1 MLNWANTQGVFMT
14 SKLTHLHTSLHACTR
29 AAAFASLLAI
39 AAGNAFAADAT
50 PGQDMVGEAS
60 MTIGAVRATS
70 ADGVARPLERGSP
83 IRVGDKIETGE
94 GGHVHIRFVD
104 GGRLSVR
111 PSSRLQVENYA
122 RSTDTSALTAI
133 KFRLDE
139 GVVRSITGAWGE
151 AARDRFRLNT
161 PVAAIGI
168 KGTDFVVKTDVNNTL
183 ASVNTGAIM
192 LTPLASGCQTSL
204 GPCQNGSEK
213 LLTEDMKGQ
222 MLALSRL
229 QVIPQL
235 VPAVDLLAQRA
246 RPASVEVIS
255 KADPA
260 IKVEAARSEISNEK
274 ALVNESRAVDV
285 VAISKSTSDAQAVVP
300 VVPVVVPVVLP
311 PEVKQLVWA
320 RLAAVAADGD
330 TISRSFAQ
338 AMENGREGTVGNGS
352 YSLFRG
358 VPATGPAILTT
369 SDTFANFRLAGAAA
383 QLVRSEQGVD
393 FVETVQVGAGTLKVD
408 FVKSTYATQ
417 LNVSNARIGAD
428 SVTSNGIVK
437 PNGVLQTQGGNAFTS
452 GALSL
457 DGKEAGYFF
466 LKSLPAGHLS
476 GITQWG
482 R

>member
-1 MLNWANTQGVFMT
+1 MT
-14 SKLTHLHTSLHACTR
+14 NKFTYLHAPLH
-29 AAAFASLLAI
+29 AVALASALAVGTSNVYS
-39 AAGNAFAADAT
+39 AGPT
-50 PGQDMVGEAS
+50 PVQDMVGEAS
-60 MTIGAVRATS
+60 MTIGTVKATS
-70 ADGVARPLERGSP
+70 ADGVARSLERGSP
-83 IRVGDKIETGE
+83 IRVGDRIETGE

-122 RSTDTSALTAI
+122 RSTDTSTLTAI

-139 GVVRSITGAWGE
+139 GVVRSITGSWGE

-183 ASVNTGAIM
+183 ASVYTGAIV
-192 LTPLASGCQTSL
+192 LTPLANGCLASL
-204 GPCQNGSEK
+204 GPCQNGNEK

-229 QVIPQL
+229 QVIPQI

-246 RPASVEVIS
+246 RPISADVIAKS
-255 KADPA
+255 DPA
-260 IKVEAARSEISNEK
+260 IKADNARSEISNER

-285 VAISKSTSDAQAVVP
+285 VAISKSTSDAQALVPPVVP
-300 VVPVVVPVVLP
+300 AVPVVVPS

-330 TISRSFAQ
+330 TISRSFTQ
-338 AMENGREGTVGNGS
+338 ATQNGREGTVGNGA
-352 YSLFRG
+352 YSLFRNS
-358 VPATGPAILTT
+358 PATGPAILTS
-369 SDTFANFRLAGAAA
+369 SDTSANFRLAGAAA
-383 QLVRSEQGVD
+383 QFVRTEQGID
-393 FVETVQVGAGTLKVD
+393 FVEAVQVGGGTLNVD
-408 FVKSTYATQ
+408 FAKSTYATQ
-417 LNVSNARIGAD
+417 LNVSSSRIGAD
-428 SVTSNGIVK
+428 VVTSNGIVK

-452 GALSL
+452 GAISL

-466 LKSLPAGHLS
+466 LKSLPLGHLS

>member
-1 MLNWANTQGVFMT
+1 MT
-14 SKLTHLHTSLHACTR
+14 TTPLFLR
-29 AAAFASLLAI
+29 AVTFAASLAVLAC
-39 AAGNAFAADAT
+39 NALAADA
-50 PGQDMVGEAS
+50 PPAQDMVGEAS
-60 MTIGAVRATS
+60 MTIGAVKATS
-70 ADGVARPLERGSP
+70 ADGIARALERGSP

-111 PSSRLQVENYA
+111 PSSRLQVENYS
-122 RSTDTSALTAI
+122 RSNDQPALTAI

-139 GVVRSITGAWGE
+139 GVVRSITGSWGE
-151 AARDRFRLNT
+151 AARERFRLNT

-183 ASVNTGAIM
+183 ASVHTGAIM

-213 LLTEDMKGQ
+213 LLTEDMKGL
-222 MLALSRL
+222 MLALGRL

-235 VPAVDLLAQRA
+235 VPAVDLLVQRA
-246 RPASVEVIS
+246 RPAS
-255 KADPA
+255 ADA
-260 IKVEAARSEISNEK
+260 IAKSDPVLKTEGNRSDISNEK

-285 VAISKSTSDAQAVVP
+285 VAISKSTSAAQQALP
-300 VVPVVVPVVLP
+300 TQPLLP

-320 RLAAVAADGD
+320 RLAAIAADGD
-330 TISRSFAQ
+330 TISRSFAEALQ
-338 AMENGREGTVGNGS
+338 NGRQGTVGDGS
-352 YSLFRG
+352 YSLFREVQG
-358 VPATGPAILTT
+358 VGPAILTT
-369 SDTFANFRLAGAAA
+369 TDTSANFRLGGAAA
-383 QLVRSEQGVD
+383 QFVRNDRGVNIT
-393 FVETVQVGAGTLKVD
+393 EPVQVGGGSLSVD

-417 LNVSNARIGAD
+417 LNVSNARIGAE
-428 SVTSNGIVK
+428 SVASNGIIK
-437 PNGVLQTQGGNAFTS
+437 PNGVLQTQGGNAFVS

-466 LKSLPAGHLS
+466 LKSLPAGQLS

>member
-1 MLNWANTQGVFMT
+1 MT
-14 SKLTHLHTSLHACTR
+14 TKLTCLRIPSRTSLLGLLY
-29 AAAFASLLAI
+29 AAVVGSALATATSSAFS
-39 AAGNAFAADAT
+39 ADAT
-50 PGQDMVGEAS
+50 PAQDVVGEAS
-60 MTIGAVRATS
+60 MTIGAVKATS
-70 ADGVARPLERGSP
+70 ADGVARLLERGSP
-83 IRVGDKIETGE
+83 IRVGDKIETSE

-122 RSTDTSALTAI
+122 KSNDKSALTTI

-139 GVVRSITGAWGE
+139 GVVRSITGSWGE

-183 ASVNTGAIM
+183 ASVYTGAII
-192 LTPLASGCQTSL
+192 LTPLASGCQTSV

-222 MLALSRL
+222 MLALGRL

-246 RPASVEVIS
+246 RPASVDVIAKS
-255 KADPA
+255 DPA
-260 IKVEAARSEISNEK
+260 IKAEGARSEAANEK
-274 ALVNESRAVDV
+274 VLVNESRAVDV
-285 VAISKSTSDAQAVVP
+285 VAISKSTSDAQVVAPPVIP
-300 VVPVVVPVVLP
+300 VVIPVVVLP

-330 TISRSFAQ
+330 TISRSFVQ
-338 AMENGREGTVGNGS
+338 AMQNGREGTVGNGT

-358 VPATGPAILTT
+358 APATGPSILAS

-383 QLVRSEQGVD
+383 QLVRTEQGVD
-393 FVETVQVGAGTLKVD
+393 FIEPVQVGGGTLSVD
-408 FVKSTYATQ
+408 FAKATYATQ
-417 LNVSNARIGAD
+417 LNVSNTRIGAD
-428 SVTSNGIVK
+428 VVTSNGVVK

-466 LKSLPAGHLS
+466 LKAIPAGQLS

>member
-1 MLNWANTQGVFMT
+1 MT
-14 SKLTHLHTSLHACTR
+14 KSPFSLRVVSFA
-29 AAAFASLLAI
+29 ASLAVLACS
-39 AAGNAFAADAT
+39 ALAADAQ
-50 PGQDMVGEAS
+50 PGQDTVGEAS
-60 MTIGAVRATS
+60 MIIGAVRVMS
-70 ADGVARPLERGSP
+70 GDGVARVLERGSH
-83 IRVGDKIETGE
+83 IKVGDKIETGE

-111 PSSRLQVENYA
+111 PSSRLQVENYG
-122 RSTDTSALTAI
+122 RSADQPALMAI

-183 ASVNTGAIM
+183 ASVHTGAIM

-222 MLALSRL
+222 MLALGRL
-229 QVIPQL
+229 QVIPQI

-246 RPASVEVIS
+246 RPASADTLA

-260 IKVEAARSEISNEK
+260 LKTEGNRSDVNNER
-274 ALVNESRAVDV
+274 AVVNESRAVDV
-285 VAISKSTSDAQAVVP
+285 VAISKSTSAAQQVA
-300 VVPVVVPVVLP
+300 VVVPVQPVLP
-311 PEVKQLVWA
+311 PVVLPAEVKQLVWA
-320 RLAAVAADGD
+320 RLAAIAPDGD
-330 TISRSFAQ
+330 TISRSFADALQ
-338 AMENGREGTVGNGS
+338 NGRQGTVGNIA
-352 YSLFRG
+352 YSLFRD
-358 VPATGPAILTT
+358 VPAAGPAILAS
-369 SDTFANFRLAGAAA
+369 SDTSAHFRLAGAAA
-383 QLVRSEQGVD
+383 QLVRTDRGLD
-393 FVETVQVGAGTLKVD
+393 FIEPVQVGGGTLNVD
-408 FVKSTYATQ
+408 FAKSTFATQ
-417 LNVSNARIGAD
+417 LSVSNARIGAE
-428 SVTSNGIVK
+428 SIVSNGVIK
-437 PNGVLQTQGGNAFTS
+437 PNGILQSQGGNAFTS

-466 LKSLPAGHLS
+466 SRAITAGQLS

>member
-1 MLNWANTQGVFMT
+1 MT
-14 SKLTHLHTSLHACTR
+14 TKFTHLHASLHT
-29 AAAFASLLAI
+29 AALALVVAI
-39 AAGNAFAADAT
+39 GTPNAYSADAT
-50 PGQDMVGEAS
+50 PAQDMVGEAS
-60 MTIGAVRATS
+60 MTIGSVKATS
-70 ADGVARPLERGSP
+70 ADGVARSLERGSP

-122 RSTDTSALTAI
+122 RSTDTSTLTAI

-139 GVVRSITGAWGE
+139 GVVRSITGSWGE

-183 ASVNTGAIM
+183 ASVYAGAIM
-192 LTPLASGCQTSL
+192 LTPLANGCLASL
-204 GPCQNGSEK
+204 GPCQNGNEK

-235 VPAVDLLAQRA
+235 VPAVDLLAQRV
-246 RPASVEVIS
+246 RPASTEVIAKS
-255 KADPA
+255 DPA
-260 IKVEAARSEISNEK
+260 IKVETARSEISNER

-285 VAISKSTSDAQAVVP
+285 VAISKSTSDAQAAVP
-300 VVPVVVPVVLP
+300 PVIPAVIPVVVLP

-320 RLAAVAADGD
+320 RLAAVASDGE

-338 AMENGREGTVGNGS
+338 AMQNGREGTVGNGA
-352 YSLFRG
+352 YSLFRNS
-358 VPATGPAILTT
+358 PATGPAILTS

-383 QLVRSEQGVD
+383 QLVRTEQGVD
-393 FVETVQVGAGTLKVD
+393 FSEAVQVGAGTLNVD
-408 FVKSTYATQ
+408 FAKSTYATQ
-417 LNVSNARIGAD
+417 LNVSSSRIGTD
-428 SVTSNGIVK
+428 VVTSNGLVK

-452 GALSL
+452 GAISL

>member
-1 MLNWANTQGVFMT
+1 MT
-14 SKLTHLHTSLHACTR
+14 KTPIFLRVVSFAASLAAVAVSTL
-29 AAAFASLLAI
+29 AAA
-39 AAGNAFAADAT
+39 T
-50 PGQDMVGEAS
+50 QPGQDMVGEAS
-60 MTIGAVRATS
+60 MVIGAVRAMS
-70 ADGVARPLERGSP
+70 GDGVARVLERGSP
-83 IRVGDKIETGE
+83 IKVGDKIETGE

-111 PSSRLQVENYA
+111 PSSRLQVENYG
-122 RSTDTSALTAI
+122 RSADQPALMAI

-183 ASVNTGAIM
+183 ASVFTGAIM

-222 MLALSRL
+222 MLALGRL

-246 RPASVEVIS
+246 RPTS
-255 KADPA
+255 ADTVA
-260 IKVEAARSEISNEK
+260 KSDAALKTDGNRSDINNERT
-274 ALVNESRAVDV
+274 LVNESRAVDV
-285 VAISKSTSDAQAVVP
+285 VEISKSTTAVQP
-300 VVPVVVPVVLP
+300 APPPPPLLA
-311 PEVKQLVWA
+311 PEVRQLVWA
-320 RLAAVAADGD
+320 RLAAIAPDGD
-330 TISRSFAQ
+330 TISRSFADALQ
-338 AMENGREGTVGNGS
+338 NGRQGTVGNIA
-352 YSLFRG
+352 YSLFRD
-358 VPATGPAILTT
+358 VPGAGPAILAS
-369 SDTFANFRLAGAAA
+369 SDTSANFRLAGAAA
-383 QLVRSEQGVD
+383 QLVRTDRGVD
-393 FVETVQVGAGTLKVD
+393 FIELVQVGGGTLNVD
-408 FVKSTYATQ
+408 FVRSTFATQ
-417 LNVSNARIGAD
+417 LSLSNARIGAE
-428 SVTSNGIVK
+428 SIVSNGVIQ

-466 LKSLPAGHLS
+466 SRAITAGQLS

>member
-1 MLNWANTQGVFMT
+1 MSKDRFFVPYLVMAASLCVF
-14 SKLTHLHTSLHACTR
+14 SGG
-29 AAAFASLLAI
+29 AAALDAAS
-39 AAGNAFAADAT
+39 DA
-50 PGQDMVGEAS
+50 VGEAS
-60 MTIGAVRATS
+60 MTIGLVRATS
-70 ADGVARPLERGSP
+70 IDGASRVLDRGAL
-83 IRVGDKIETGE
+83 IRVGDKIETSD

-104 GGRLSVR
+104 GARLSVR
-111 PSSRLQVENYA
+111 PLSRLVIENYS
-122 RSTDTSALTAI
+122 RSVNQPALTAI

-183 ASVNTGAIM
+183 ASVYTGAIM
-192 LTPLASGCQTSL
+192 LTPLASGCQASV

-222 MLALSRL
+222 MLALGRL
-229 QVIPQL
+229 QVVPQL
-235 VPAVDLLAQRA
+235 VPAIDLLAQRA
-246 RPASVEVIS
+246 RPLGNDVTAKSDLLVKIDSSRPEL
-255 KADPA
+255 A
-260 IKVEAARSEISNEK
+260 NEK
-274 ALVNESRAVDV
+274 TLASELRAVDV
-285 VAISKSTSDAQAVVP
+285 AVITKPAP
-300 VVPVVVPVVLP
+300 VIAPEAPVEVFKPAPP

-330 TISRSFAQ
+330 TISRSFAV
-338 AMENGREGTVGNGS
+338 AMQNSRQNTVGNGAF
-352 YSLFRG
+352 SLFRESSG
-358 VPATGPAILTT
+358 IGPATLSTGDV
-369 SDTFANFRLAGAAA
+369 SANFRLAGSTAQLTRLDRGIETIEAA
-383 QLVRSEQGVD
+383 QVLGGTLNVD
-393 FVETVQVGAGTLKVD
+393 FAR
-408 FVKSTYATQ
+408 STFATQ
-417 LNVSNARIGAD
+417 LTVVNARIGAE
-428 SVTSNGIVK
+428 SVLSNGTIK

-466 LKSLPAGHLS
+466 AKPVAAGELT

>member
-1 MLNWANTQGVFMT
+1 MT
-14 SKLTHLHTSLHACTR
+14 TKLIYLHASLR
-29 AAAFASLLAI
+29 ATAIASILAI
-39 AAGNAFAADAT
+39 LVSNAWSADAAPT
-50 PGQDMVGEAS
+50 QDMVGEAS

-70 ADGVARPLERGSP
+70 ADGVSRPLERGSP

-111 PSSRLQVENYA
+111 PLSRLQVENYA
-122 RSTDTSALTAI
+122 RSSDTSALTAI

-183 ASVNTGAIM
+183 ASVYAGAIM

-246 RPASVEVIS
+246 RPASTDVVA

-260 IKVEAARSEISNEK
+260 IKVEAARPEISNEK

-285 VAISKSTSDAQAVVP
+285 VAIGKSTSDAQALVLTVP
-300 VVPVVVPVVLP
+300 VVPVVPPAVLP

-330 TISRSFAQ
+330 TISRTFAQ
-338 AMENGREGTVGNGS
+338 ALENGRQATIGNGT
-352 YSLFRG
+352 YSLFRD

-369 SDTFANFRLAGAAA
+369 SDTFANFRLAGATAEF
-383 QLVRSEQGVD
+383 VRNERGVD
-393 FVETVQVGAGTLKVD
+393 IVEPVQVGGGTLNVD
-408 FVKSTYATQ
+408 FAKSTYATQ
-417 LNVSNARIGAD
+417 LNVSNARIGAE
-428 SVTSNGIVK
+428 SVISNGIVK
-437 PNGVLQTQGGNAFTS
+437 PNGVLQTQSGNAFVS

-457 DGKEAGYFF
+457 DGREAGYFF
-466 LKSLPAGHLS
+466 LKSLPAGQLS

>member
-1 MLNWANTQGVFMT
+1 MT
-14 SKLTHLHTSLHACTR
+14 TRLTHLHASLHASLR
-29 AAAFASLLAI
+29 VSLHAAAVAGALA
-39 AAGNAFAADAT
+39 AVSPSAFSADAM
-50 PGQDMVGEAS
+50 PAQDMVGEAS
-60 MTIGAVRATS
+60 MTIGAVKATS
-70 ADGVARPLERGSP
+70 ADGVARPLGRGSP

-122 RSTDTSALTAI
+122 RSSDTSTLTAI

-139 GVVRSITGAWGE
+139 GVVRSITGSWGE

-183 ASVNTGAIM
+183 ASVYTGAIM

-235 VPAVDLLAQRA
+235 VPAVDLLAQRV
-246 RPASVEVIS
+246 RPAATEVVAKS
-255 KADPA
+255 DPA
-260 IKVEAARSEISNEK
+260 IKAEGARSEVANEK

-285 VAISKSTSDAQAVVP
+285 VAISKSTSDAQAVVAP
-300 VVPVVVPVVLP
+300 VVPSVIPVVVLP

-338 AMENGREGTVGNGS
+338 ALQNGREGTVGNGT

-358 VPATGPAILTT
+358 APATGPAILAS

-383 QLVRSEQGVD
+383 QFVRTELGVD
-393 FVETVQVGAGTLKVD
+393 FIESVQVGSGTLNVD
-408 FVKSTYATQ
+408 FAKSTYATQ
-417 LNVSNARIGAD
+417 LNVSNTRIGAD
-428 SVTSNGIVK
+428 VVTSNGIVK

-466 LKSLPAGHLS
+466 LKSLPAGQLS

>member
-1 MLNWANTQGVFMT
+1 MT
-14 SKLTHLHTSLHACTR
+14 KTPFSLRVVSIA
-29 AAAFASLLAI
+29 ASLAAFTLPAL
-39 AAGNAFAADAT
+39 AADAQ
-50 PGQDMVGEAS
+50 PGHDTVGEAS
-60 MTIGAVRATS
+60 MIIGAVRAMS
-70 ADGVARPLERGSP
+70 GDGVARVLERGSP
-83 IRVGDKIETGE
+83 IKVGDKIETGE

-111 PSSRLQVENYA
+111 PSSRLQVENYG
-122 RSTDTSALTAI
+122 RSADQPALMAI

-183 ASVNTGAIM
+183 ASVSTGAIM

-222 MLALSRL
+222 MLALGRL

-246 RPASVEVIS
+246 RPASADTVA

-260 IKVEAARSEISNEK
+260 LKTEGNRSDINNERT
-274 ALVNESRAVDV
+274 LVNESRAVDV
-285 VAISKSTSDAQAVVP
+285 VEISKSTTAVQP
-300 VVPVVVPVVLP
+300 MLP

-320 RLAAVAADGD
+320 RLAAIAPDGD
-330 TISRSFAQ
+330 TISRSFADALQ
-338 AMENGREGTVGNGS
+338 NGRQGTVGNIA
-352 YSLFRG
+352 YSLFRE
-358 VPATGPAILTT
+358 VPGAGPAILAS
-369 SDTFANFRLAGAAA
+369 SDTSANFRLAGAAA
-383 QLVRSEQGVD
+383 QLVRTDRGLD
-393 FVETVQVGAGTLKVD
+393 FIESVQVGGGTLNVD
-408 FVKSTYATQ
+408 FVKSTFATQ
-417 LNVSNARIGAD
+417 LSVSNARIGAE
-428 SVTSNGIVK
+428 SIVANGIIK
-437 PNGVLQTQGGNAFTS
+437 PNGVLQSQGGNAFTS

-466 LKSLPAGHLS
+466 SRAITAGQLS

>member
-1 MLNWANTQGVFMT
+1 MT
-14 SKLTHLHTSLHACTR
+14 TKLTCLRIPSRTSLLGLLY
-29 AAAFASLLAI
+29 AAVVGSALATATSSAFS
-39 AAGNAFAADAT
+39 ADAI
-50 PGQDMVGEAS
+50 PAQDVVGEAS
-60 MTIGAVRATS
+60 MTIGAVKATS
-70 ADGVARPLERGSP
+70 ADGVARLLERGSP
-83 IRVGDKIETGE
+83 IRVGDKIETSE

-122 RSTDTSALTAI
+122 KSNDKSALTTI

-139 GVVRSITGAWGE
+139 GVVRSITGSWGE

-183 ASVNTGAIM
+183 ASVYTGAII
-192 LTPLASGCQTSL
+192 LTPLASGCQTSV

-222 MLALSRL
+222 MLALGRL

-246 RPASVEVIS
+246 RPASVDVIAKS
-255 KADPA
+255 DPA
-260 IKVEAARSEISNEK
+260 IKAEGARSEAANEK
-274 ALVNESRAVDV
+274 VLVNESRAVDV
-285 VAISKSTSDAQAVVP
+285 VAISKSTSDAQVVAPPVIP
-300 VVPVVVPVVLP
+300 VVIPVVVLP

-330 TISRSFAQ
+330 TISRSFVQ
-338 AMENGREGTVGNGS
+338 AMQNGREGTVGNGT

-358 VPATGPAILTT
+358 APATGPSILAS

-383 QLVRSEQGVD
+383 QLVRTEQGVD
-393 FVETVQVGAGTLKVD
+393 FIEPVQVGGGTLSVD
-408 FVKSTYATQ
+408 FAKATYATQ
-417 LNVSNARIGAD
+417 LNVSNTRIGAD
-428 SVTSNGIVK
+428 VVTSNGVVK

-466 LKSLPAGHLS
+466 LKAIPAGQLS

>member
-1 MLNWANTQGVFMT
+1 MT
-14 SKLTHLHTSLHACTR
+14 TRLPHLH
-29 AAAFASLLAI
+29 AI
-39 AAGNAFAADAT
+39 AAAAALAMVATNAFCADA
-50 PGQDMVGEAS
+50 PVGQDMVGEAS

-70 ADGVARPLERGSP
+70 ASGVARPLERGSP

-122 RSTDTSALTAI
+122 RSSDTSALTAI

-139 GVVRSITGAWGE
+139 GVVRSITGTWGE
-151 AARDRFRLNT
+151 AARERFRLNT

-183 ASVNTGAIM
+183 ASVYTGAIM

-235 VPAVDLLAQRA
+235 VPAVDLMAQRA
-246 RPASVEVIS
+246 RPVSTDLVAKS
-255 KADPA
+255 DPA
-260 IKVEAARSEISNEK
+260 IKTEGARSEISNEK
-274 ALVNESRAVDV
+274 VLVNESRAVDV
-285 VAISKSTSDAQAVVP
+285 VAISKSTSDAQAAVP
-300 VVPVVVPVVLP
+300 VIAVVVPVVLP

-330 TISRSFAQ
+330 TISRSFVQ
-338 AMENGREGTVGNGS
+338 AMENGRQGTVGNVT
-352 YSLFRG
+352 YSLFRD

-369 SDTFANFRLAGAAA
+369 SDTSANFRLAGAAA
-383 QLVRSEQGVD
+383 QFVRTEQGLD
-393 FVETVQVGAGTLKVD
+393 LIETVQVGGGTLNVD
-408 FVKSTYATQ
+408 FAKSTYATQ
-417 LNVSNARIGAD
+417 LNLSNARIGAD
-428 SVTSNGIVK
+428 TVTSNGVVK

-466 LKSLPAGHLS
+466 LKSIPAGQLS